1 MRQLS
6 SVEKMG
12 RFFFRSLPAK
22 INVMRVAMGSKTD
35 VELELPQG
43 MRDQEISVD
52 VLQRQ
57 SFFPCTNAN
66 QILQPY

>member
-12 RFFFRSLPAK
+12 RFFRSLPAK
-22 INVMRVAMGSKTD
+22 IDVMRVGSKTD

-52 VLQRQ
+52 VLQRH
-57 SFFPCTNAN
+57 
-66 QILQPY
+66 